1 MIDRICLCCHAVPAT
16 DSKNTCKE
24 CEEAL
29 LGKSNPYGTKEEM
42 KPDEAAAQYCKSIK
56 VEKDYPFEL
65 QGTKYFD
72 NNGNE
77 VTFERIFT
85 AGQEHER
92 KWWVRKIRQM
102 IDSPGATNNPKRDEA
117 WAEMSARALED
128 K

>member
-1 MIDRICLCCHAVPAT
+1 MTTFKDVTKHYERFYF
-16 DSKNTCKE
+16 SQKE
-24 CEEAL
+24 D
-29 LGKSNPYGTKEEM
+29 PPM
-42 KPDEAAAQYCKSIK
+42 KPDEAAAQYCKSIN
-56 VEKDYPFEL
+56 VDKDYPFEL

-85 AGQEHER
+85 TGHLAGQEHER
-92 KWWVRKIRQM
+92 KWWAKKIRQM

-117 WAEMSARALED
+117 WAEMNARALES